1 MRARTA
7 FATVALVLAA
17 GAGLYAATVD
27 IVRDKW
33 GVPHIPDPPRLLRQ
47 RAHVD
52 QPGRDATLVE
62 SLRTALTSL
71 TTQFGT
77 TDPMQWLTPKITVE
91 FDETSASFLL
101 YGNTVIEREDRGTMN
116 ELIELLPTVTS
127 QIVVPPGNSGHIP
140 APPPFPPPEP
150 PHRRPPR
157 LARAGGT
164 PHNGPACPTSSGARR
179 STPPRP
185 CRTAGPWERSA
196 RSCSSA
202 SRSAAASR
210 PAC

>member
-91 FDETSASFLL
+91 FDEISASSFL
-101 YGNTVIEREDRGTMN
+101 YGDTVIEREDRGTMN
-116 ELIELLPTVTS
+116 QLIELLPTVAS
-127 QIVVPPGNSGHIP
+127 QIIVPPGNSGHIP
-140 APPPFPPPEP
+140 PALFPEP
-150 PHRRPPR
+150 PHLRDQVAPYEAFQYHTLPFSPAE
-157 LARAGGT
+157 LE
-164 PHNGPACPTSSGARR
+164 GPTTTQTITVP
-179 STPPRP
+179 
-185 CRTAGPWERSA
+185 
-196 RSCSSA
+196 
-202 SRSAAASR
+202 
-210 PAC
+210 